1 MGVSSVETAALATE
15 GKEQEWR
22 RGPDTKW
29 VVPGVTGQV
38 KFLLSQVP
46 TRVRACQGE
55 AMPVVV
61 KRGSGFKSWGG
72 SVGL

>member
-1 MGVSSVETAALATE
+1 MGASSVETAALATE
-15 GKEQEWR
+15 GKDQEWR
-22 RGPDTKW
+22 RGLDMKGAA
-29 VVPGVTGQV
+29 PGVTGQV

-46 TRVRACQGE
+46 IRVRVCQGE
-55 AMPVVV
+55 AMPMVV

>member
-1 MGVSSVETAALATE
+1 MGASSMETAALATE
-15 GKEQEWR
+15 GKDQEWR
-22 RGPDTKW
+22 RGLDMKGAA
-29 VVPGVTGQV
+29 PGVTGQV

-46 TRVRACQGE
+46 ARVRVCQGE
-55 AMPVVV
+55 AMPMVV